1 MNREAAIKLFWRD
14 KCTLIVRDK
23 VVDPI
28 THITN
33 FSEKIVAEEIP
44 CKLSFSSLSSAGE
57 GNTAAV
63 SQSVKLFLSN
73 EIEVPAGS
81 KIVVTRRGKEY
92 LFQRSGLPGIFLYH
106 QELLLEAWKGWA

>member
-14 KCTLIVRDK
+14 KCTLIVQDK
-23 VVDPI
+23 KVDPV

-33 FSEKIVAEEIP
+33 FTEKTIAEEIP
-44 CKLSFSSLSSAGE
+44 CKLSFSSLSAAGE
-57 GNTAAV
+57 GSVAAV